1 MEAVRRLLQMD
12 GCFTVDCMG
21 LSGGIA
27 LLWRDEWCVNIINY
41 TKWHV
46 SALIQEKE
54 NGPTWQFTGF
64 YGHPDT
70 GKRGS
75 SWQLLK
81 MLKPTTS
88 IAWLCAGDF
97 NEILHRVIRFT
108 WSNNRNGNEFTKEKI
123 DRVFGNNEWID
134 LFRHGVY
141 NVLPAIS
148 SDHSPLSVSLHNT
161 SNGRKKRRWC
171 FRYEMAWE
179 VKEECLKV
187 VGEAWQNAG
196 ITDCQAK
203 SLRTQL
209 DLGQKGLMTWRQT
222 LKQQEDQI
230 VKNGIL
236 NIGHLQNYGT
246 GEHVAAMKQFQEEVV
261 NAITANDMKWK
272 QRAKQHWLKHGDRN
286 TQYFHMQASQRKKI
300 NAVNSIVD
308 SQGRVVTDQSEIGEV
323 FTVFFSSLFT
333 TSQPLSIDQCL
344 QEMDTKLDMDMKAW
358 LLKPFTREEIT
369 AAVFKMN
376 PLGSPGP
383 DGFPAQFYQ
392 KNWEVVGD
400 QVCNFALQFLNHGG
414 SLSEVNDTFITLIP
428 KVQNPT
434 RVAEYRPISLCNVI
448 YKVVSKTMA
457 NRLKHI
463 LPQIIAPNQS
473 AFVPG
478 RVEWDFIEAI
488 MTKMDFPGHW
498 IHITKSCLSSVSY
511 SVLVNGEPQEKFAP
525 SRGLRQGDPLSPYLF
540 ILCAEGLSS
549 LLKHAEA
556 CGNLTPVTIG
566 RGPIK
571 VSHLFFADD
580 SLLFCQAKYEEIN
593 CVLKILELYE
603 KGSGQVINKDKSAIF
618 FSKNTTLMTQQQIK
632 SLAGVQSTSNFE
644 KYLGLPSLVGR
655 KKIASFHSLIDR
667 TWSRVSNWRTKFLSA
682 AGKEILLK
690 VVLQAIPTYAMGMFL
705 LPASI
710 TRRLNQILRRFW
722 WGFNEDSSKIQWV
735 KWEQLSGRKDNGGLG
750 FRDLK
755 CFNIALLSKQGWR
768 ILQNP
773 TSLVAQIL
781 KQKYFKQGSLLDAKL
796 GTGPSFAWRGIHTG
810 LSLLKKGISWRVGN
824 GKQINIWHDRW
835 IPSLPGQ
842 QIVTPRDDDCWCD
855 KVSDIIDPQLKIWQ
869 ESLLDELF
877 SIQEREG
884 IKAIPISL
892 GGRED
897 KLIWQFTPNGI
908 YTVKSGYYLG
918 KELEREKIGES
929 SGKTMDCLV
938 WRSIWKLKV
947 PPATRMFVWRA
958 CSEVLPTMANLK
970 RRKVIKDSSCL
981 ICKKEHETSGH
992 ALWGCSG
999 AQDVWSQGP
1008 IKVQKSSS
1016 QSDLFFNIWAELI
1029 GKLDSEELNEA
1040 AITLRLIWA
1049 RRNDVLHG
1057 KAFKHPREIIAQART
1072 ELTLH
1077 NETMQKM
1084 VGDNSEN
1091 MTRVLEWTK
1100 PAAGCLKV
1108 NWDVAVQMRMGR
1120 IGIGVI
1126 IRDHHGL
1133 VIGALRANRP
1143 LKGSVFDAEAYG
1155 LLLACVFC
1163 KEIGVRQICLEGDSK
1178 QVVDQM
1184 NQDSPNW
1191 SLGGCLISD
1200 AKEILNLAAIWSIS
1214 HAYRE
1219 ANMAA
1224 HMLAQAAYE
1233 CTEDMYDIEI
1243 CPACICQDIAHLLTT
1258 RKWGREGTGQDTSQ
1272 IGYRTV
1278 IWPNAKRLST
1288 SSMSLHVH
1296 GSRRTLETS
1305 LLLEVGPTS
1314 AHWGGRTYPSMVRE
1328 FYMEMCS
1335 MPQDA
1340 SSHIMIV
1347 RSVQF
1352 EVSTDVITKLRIHRV
1367 SETSTTVDAQAEE
1380 VADVGPRHISI
1391 IYWPSRVYG
1400 QRCKPVGG

>member
-1 MEAVRRLLQMD
+1 MEAFRRLLQMD

-27 LLWRDEWCVNIINY
+27 LLWRDEW
-41 TKWHV
+41 
-46 SALIQEKE
+46 
-54 NGPTWQFTGF
+54 
-64 YGHPDT
+64 
-70 GKRGS
+70 
-75 SWQLLK
+75 
-81 MLKPTTS
+81 
-88 IAWLCAGDF
+88 
-97 NEILHRVIRFT
+97 
-108 WSNNRNGNEFTKEKI
+108 
-123 DRVFGNNEWID
+123 
-134 LFRHGVY
+134 HGVY

-209 DLGQKGLMTWRQT
+209 DLCQKGLMTWRQT
-222 LKQQEDQI
+222 LKQQKDQI

-272 QRAKQHWLKHGDRN
+272 QRAEQHWLKHGDRN

-369 AAVFKMN
+369 AAFFKMN

-392 KNWEVVGD
+392 KNLEVVGIKSVILLFNSSIMVD
-400 QVCNFALQFLNHGG
+400 
-414 SLSEVNDTFITLIP
+414 LSV
-428 KVQNPT
+428 
-434 RVAEYRPISLCNVI
+434 
-448 YKVVSKTMA
+448 
-457 NRLKHI
+457 
-463 LPQIIAPNQS
+463 
-473 AFVPG
+473 

-498 IHITKSCLSSVSY
+498 IHITKACLSSVSY

-525 SRGLRQGDPLSPYLF
+525 SRGLRQGNPLSPYLF

-580 SLLFCQAKYEEIN
+580 SLLFCQTKYEEIN

-690 VVLQAIPTYAMGMFL
+690 AVLQAIPTYAMGMFL

-710 TRRLNQILRRFW
+710 TRRLNQILR
-722 WGFNEDSSKIQWV
+722 
-735 KWEQLSGRKDNGGLG
+735 
-750 FRDLK
+750 
-755 CFNIALLSKQGWR
+755 
-768 ILQNP
+768 
-773 TSLVAQIL
+773 
-781 KQKYFKQGSLLDAKL
+781 
-796 GTGPSFAWRGIHTG
+796 
-810 LSLLKKGISWRVGN
+810 
-824 GKQINIWHDRW
+824 RW

-999 AQDVWSQGP
+999 AQDVWSQ
-1008 IKVQKSSS
+1008 
-1016 QSDLFFNIWAELI
+1016 ELI

-1057 KAFKHPREIIAQART
+1057 KAFKHPREIIAQPRT

-1084 VGDNSEN
+1084 VDDNSEN

-1178 QVVDQM
+1178 QVMDQM

-1200 AKEILNLAAIWSIS
+1200 AKEILNLAAVWSIS

-1243 CPACICQDIAHLLTT
+1243 CPACICQVVS
-1258 RKWGREGTGQDTSQ
+1258 K
-1272 IGYRTV
+1272 
-1278 IWPNAKRLST
+1278 
-1288 SSMSLHVH
+1288 
-1296 GSRRTLETS
+1296 
-1305 LLLEVGPTS
+1305 
-1314 AHWGGRTYPSMVRE
+1314 
-1328 FYMEMCS
+1328 EM
-1335 MPQDA
+1335 
-1340 SSHIMIV
+1340 
-1347 RSVQF
+1347 
-1352 EVSTDVITKLRIHRV
+1352 
-1367 SETSTTVDAQAEE
+1367 
-1380 VADVGPRHISI
+1380 RH
-1391 IYWPSRVYG
+1391 
-1400 QRCKPVGG
+1400 